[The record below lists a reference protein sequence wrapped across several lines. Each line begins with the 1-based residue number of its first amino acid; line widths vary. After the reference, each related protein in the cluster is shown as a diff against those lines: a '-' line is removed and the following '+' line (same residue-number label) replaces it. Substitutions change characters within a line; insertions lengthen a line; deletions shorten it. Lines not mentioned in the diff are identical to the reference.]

1 MSVPSP
7 FPPRG
12 RKSSPVVAAE
22 PQRVQ
27 SYHAEIEQLAAF
39 VRSWIAGGDD
49 EMRPLL
55 EWQFLGRSKY
65 FRPATV
71 FACHQAVT
79 PGPIDSAVITRASA
93 VEMIHNVSL
102 IVDDI
107 LDRSRFRRGILTLHC
122 RFGHLPALMA
132 SGYIAAEAFRLC
144 CDYPFGIARLAELL
158 KRLAA
163 AESVQW
169 RMRRQPLG
177 IEDWRYLAGED
188 TGTMFE
194 ACACMGTGDER
205 LRTYGRLL
213 GMLYHGCDDVGDV
226 RGAVSLGGG
235 GDEDLRDG
243 IVTLPVAIAIR
254 DPAVAVLFR
263 DPSPD
268 DLETLVAKVGD
279 ALPAAEQYLDRL
291 ADEAIAEARRVARN
305 SGPLID
311 LVRNTRLLS
320 K

>member
-1 MSVPSP
+1 MDRLWLRHYPPGVPSEIDAVRYP
-7 FPPRG
+7 SLVAMFEESFTKYAG
-12 RKSSPVVAAE
+12 R
-22 PQRVQ
+22 
-27 SYHAEIEQLAAF
+27 
-39 VRSWIAGGDD
+39 
-49 EMRPLL
+49 
-55 EWQFLGRSKY
+55 
-65 FRPATV
+65 
-71 FACHQAVT
+71 
-79 PGPIDSAVITRASA
+79 
-93 VEMIHNVSL
+93 
-102 IVDDI
+102 
-107 LDRSRFRRGILTLHC
+107 
-122 RFGHLPALMA
+122 
-132 SGYIAAEAFRLC
+132 
-144 CDYPFGIARLAELL
+144 
-158 KRLAA
+158 
-163 AESVQW
+163 
-169 RMRRQPLG
+169 
-177 IEDWRYLAGED
+177 
-188 TGTMFE
+188 E